1 VTDERVP
8 GAVARFFK
16 SISKTELGSL
26 VSKKMFAKKEVQKM
40 GDSGETRCRFITT
53 RLSVV

>member
-1 VTDERVP
+1 MTDERVP

-40 GDSGETRCRFITT
+40 GDSGETRCRIITT